1 MGNILGFIIPIALL
15 VTQPQLFVIAFR
27 YLGRGASAALDFA
40 ATWNELLK
48 SILAGIFLR
57 LAICATMVEL
67 ALAYF
72 IIGHAMDEVPWQ
84 AWILF
89 AFLVVAQLAW
99 ALFNYLTATCVVTRT
114 KLGGKDTTYCE
125 PKNAWW
131 GKYRSYS
138 HPFTWLAVTSVA
150 FLAQGGLLEYYA
162 LTAVDSYSAQ
172 RGLILLAFLSKMMYG
187 MMAIF
192 VASVIGWLLVKST
205 RFLKRTSTVIA
216 KIIVSIDLNIE
227 FNKNALQE
235 IGGEIDILDEE
246 YVAGKIKYLFT
257 VLFVPIIVFD
267 LAIFI
272 WPSQLI
278 AIVVLFSIVAVGLL
292 EFVFGSM
299 SDEAAVEAKESR
311 VKRMRV
317 IFNVMPYAGIAFII
331 LAFGLQTAVGRNL
344 MVELENLW
352 FGVSYIA
359 LQGFWFSLLLASI
372 GLLVAYL
379 ARLGAR
385 ITSAYALKKEQ
396 GPVADGSWGVVVGY
410 ASKGLWG
417 LTALCVIGS
426 VFMVAGGFLSCAGV
440 ESLRFSPDIDQYSVL
455 NNNTRVNGRALPKQ
469 IDATWHVKSATSVSG
484 VVILAF
490 DTPIQVDGHVEY
502 TRTRQEFDDTV
513 NTIVQPQFAEVA
525 DGVTGLFRNQATFN
539 SRDPLQEI
547 RIVLNQSVAMY
558 NVTVN
563 SREAKA
569 IPHQLWQPPD
579 PDSQGRVVIEFTT
592 REKAYGVIE
601 FVPPSAALAVDMPSY
616 IPLVTKEIS
625 GSGYSHKA
633 DFQVSPKF
641 QGEYRL
647 VMRNAGVESEANP
660 YTGLVSRTATQTIEA
675 KELDLAFYERWWIG
689 LKDWW
694 AGLWSDDGNN
704 KRRPERTVVV
714 IREPPPKPPRT
725 FTGSSRQP
733 DCGSGCKITPL
744 KVEPELATEVAAAR
758 ARR

>member
-1 MGNILGFIIPIALL
+1 MGNLLGFVIPIALL
-15 VTQPQLFVIAFR
+15 ITQPQLFGLGWKYFKQFSSIA
-27 YLGRGASAALDFA
+27 SDE
-40 ATWNELLK
+40 ATIAHSLLK
-48 SILAGIFLR
+48 SLLARVFIYLAVMAAVVETVLIVLLWSYLGYTLLLMIVPGAVSLGYAIYNRCVAVGELEVISVAGIDSARYKLKHPKLAG
-57 LAICATMVEL
+57 LASPL
-67 ALAYF
+67 L
-72 IIGHAMDEVPWQ
+72 
-84 AWILF
+84 
-89 AFLVVAQLAW
+89 
-99 ALFNYLTATCVVTRT
+99 
-114 KLGGKDTTYCE
+114 
-125 PKNAWW
+125 
-131 GKYRSYS
+131 
-138 HPFTWLAVTSVA
+138 WLAVTSIL
-150 FLAQGGLLEYYA
+150 FLGQGAYLEYFA
-162 LTAVDSYSAQ
+162 LTGLESFADQ
-172 RGLILLAFLSKMMYG
+172 RFIILLAFFSKVMYG
-187 MMAIF
+187 IMAMVTASIF
-192 VASVIGWLLVKST
+192 GWLLVKGT
-205 RFLKRTSTVIA
+205 RFLERTSTIIA

-257 VLFVPIIVFD
+257 VLFIPIIVFD

-299 SDEAAVEAKESR
+299 SDEAAVEAKDAR

-359 LQGFWFSLLLASI
+359 LRGFWFSLLLALI
-372 GLLVAYL
+372 LLSFAYL
-379 ARLGAR
+379 SRLGAR
-385 ITSAYALKKEQ
+385 IGSAYALKKEQ
-396 GPVADGSWGVVVGY
+396 GPVADSSWGVVIGY
-410 ASKGLWG
+410 ASKGLWAF
-417 LTALCVIGS
+417 TALCVIGS
-426 VFMVAGGFLSCAGV
+426 VSMVAGGFLSCVGV

-469 IDATWHVKSATSVSG
+469 SDATWHVKSAASVSG
-484 VVILAF
+484 AIVLAF

-547 RIVLNQSVAMY
+547 RIVLNQAVAMY

-616 IPLVTKEIS
+616 IPLVTKEMS

-660 YTGLVSRTATQTIEA
+660 YSGLVSRTAMQSIEA

-689 LKDWW
+689 FKDWW

-714 IREPPPKPPRT
+714 VREPPPKPPRT

-758 ARR
+758 ARH